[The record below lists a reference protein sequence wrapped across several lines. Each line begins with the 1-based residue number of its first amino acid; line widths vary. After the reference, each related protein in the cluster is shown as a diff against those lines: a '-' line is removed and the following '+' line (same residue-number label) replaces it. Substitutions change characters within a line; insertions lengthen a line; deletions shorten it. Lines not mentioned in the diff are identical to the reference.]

1 MAQEVYKDAE
11 ERMEKA
17 VAALKRDLSTLRA
30 GRATPS
36 LLDKI
41 AVDYYGSTMPINQLA
56 NISVPEPRLLVIQ
69 PWDKKAVAEIER
81 AIMKSD
87 LGLTPSSDGAII
99 RLAIP
104 QLTEERRKEL
114 VKVSKKKA
122 EDGRVAVRNIRRD
135 ANDELKR
142 MEKGGELTEDEMH
155 KAQDDIQKLT
165 DKYIE
170 EVEKVLGAK
179 EKEIME
185 V

>member
-1 MAQEVYKDAE
+1 VVQDVYNETE
-11 ERMEKA
+11 ERMQKA

-30 GRATPS
+30 GRAMPS

-41 AVDYYGSTMPINQLA
+41 TVDYYGSAMPINQLA

-69 PWDKKAVAEIER
+69 PWDKKSVSDIER

-87 LGLTPSSDGAII
+87 LGLTPSSDGSLI

-104 QLTEERRKEL
+104 QLTEDRRKEL

-122 EDGRVAVRNIRRD
+122 EEGRVAVRNIRRD
-135 ANDELKR
+135 ANDELKKK
-142 MEKGGELTEDEMH
+142 EKNGEITEDELH
-155 KAQDDIQKLT
+155 KSQEDIQKMT
-165 DKYIE
+165 DKYIV
-170 EVEKVLGAK
+170 EVDGVLATK

>member
-1 MAQEVYKDAE
+1 VVQDVYNETE
-11 ERMEKA
+11 ERMQKA
-17 VAALKRDLSTLRA
+17 VAALRRDLASLRA

-41 AVDYYGSTMPINQLA
+41 TVDYYGSAMPINQLA
-56 NISVPEPRLLVIQ
+56 NISVPEPRLLLIQ
-69 PWDKKAVAEIER
+69 PWDKKAVSEVER

-87 LGLTPSSDGAII
+87 LGLTPNSDGSVI

-104 QLTEERRKEL
+104 QLTEERRKDL

-122 EDGRVAVRNIRRD
+122 EEGRVAVRNIRRD
-135 ANDELKR
+135 ANDELKKK
-142 MEKGGELTEDEMH
+142 EKNGDITEDELR
-155 KAQDDIQKLT
+155 KSQDDIQKMT

-170 EVEKVLGAK
+170 EVDQVLAVK

>member
-1 MAQEVYKDAE
+1 MQ
-11 ERMEKA
+11 KA

-41 AVDYYGSTMPINQLA
+41 VVDYYGASTPINQLA

-69 PWDKKAVAEIER
+69 PWDKKSVAEIER

-87 LGLTPSSDGAII
+87 LGLTPASDGSVI

-114 VKVSKKKA
+114 AKVSKKKA
-122 EDGRVAVRNIRRD
+122 EEGRVAVRNIRRD
-135 ANDELKR
+135 ANDDLKKK
-142 MEKGGELTEDEMH
+142 EKASEITEDELR
-155 KAQDDIQKLT
+155 KFQDDIQKMT
-165 DKYIE
+165 DKYVV
-170 EVEKVLGAK
+170 EVDQVLAAK
-179 EKEIME
+179 EIEIME